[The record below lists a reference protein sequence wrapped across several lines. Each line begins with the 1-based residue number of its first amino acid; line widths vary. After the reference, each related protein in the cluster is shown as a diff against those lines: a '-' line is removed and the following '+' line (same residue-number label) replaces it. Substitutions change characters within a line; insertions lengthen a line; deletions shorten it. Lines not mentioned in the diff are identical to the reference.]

1 MLCVEIENE
10 NQNPHSFM
18 KKCSYVY
25 YSINDCPWN
34 RNVEIVIKVT
44 FADYNFIVKER
55 NHYPWVTHNLA
66 LHIET
71 VNLADGDYEL
81 VPADSRA
88 EQEVNLNCANL
99 SQDLGQAPEAF
110 LPDSAQEG
118 KPRSII
124 PLFSELSFTICL
136 LMYCN
141 ILFSAFKFS
150 RRWSKTL
157 DAWSLG
163 TYVWYPDLFID

>member
-18 KKCSYVY
+18 KKRSYVY

-34 RNVEIVIKVT
+34 WNVEIKVT

-71 VNLADGDYEL
+71 VNLADGEYKL

-99 SQDLGQAPEAF
+99 PQDLGQTPEAF

-118 KPRSII
+118 KPRSTI
-124 PLFSELSFTICL
+124 PLFFRIIFQLSF
-136 LMYCN
+136 Y
-141 ILFSAFKFS
+141 
-150 RRWSKTL
+150 
-157 DAWSLG
+157 
-163 TYVWYPDLFID
+163 